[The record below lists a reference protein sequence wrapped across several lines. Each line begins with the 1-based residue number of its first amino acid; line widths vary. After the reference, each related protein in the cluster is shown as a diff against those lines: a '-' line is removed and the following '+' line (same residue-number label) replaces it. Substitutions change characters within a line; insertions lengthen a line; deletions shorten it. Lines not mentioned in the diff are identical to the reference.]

1 MKNIYLYMF
10 VGILAII
17 MVVISLMN
25 FDPKVETWSSFIAG
39 GAIALLI
46 VKSPAIWAYFK
57 QKRAK

>member
-1 MKNIYLYMF
+1 MKKIYLFMF

-17 MVVISLMN
+17 MVAVSLMD

-39 GAIALLI
+39 GSIALLI
-46 VKSPAIWAYFK
+46 VKSPAIIAYFK

>member
-1 MKNIYLYMF
+1 MGKIYLFMM
-10 VGILAII
+10 VGVIAIV

-39 GAIALLI
+39 GAIALLLL
-46 VKSPAIWAYFK
+46 KSPAIWAYFK

>member
-1 MKNIYLYMF
+1 MF

-17 MVVISLMN
+17 LVAVSLMN

-39 GAIALLI
+39 GCIALLI
-46 VKSPAIWAYFK
+46 VKSPAIIAYFK